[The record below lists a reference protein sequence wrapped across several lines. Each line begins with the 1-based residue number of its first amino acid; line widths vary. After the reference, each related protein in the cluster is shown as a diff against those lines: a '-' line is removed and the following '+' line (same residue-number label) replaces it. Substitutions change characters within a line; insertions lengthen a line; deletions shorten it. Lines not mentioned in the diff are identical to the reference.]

1 MLAESLVLALTAGVV
16 GTGLAMWL
24 LPVLVAVSPGDI
36 PRMSEATVDG
46 RVLGFAVFVSMMTA
60 AVAGLAP
67 LTQSR
72 RGDLLTALGIYT
84 VIAYLVE
91 ARTREVGVRI
101 ALGAQRGNV
110 IQLLLRQGSLP
121 VGVGLVVGLLATI
134 ASTRWLTS
142 LLFGVTATDLS
153 TIGAVI
159 FILCGVAFLAILVS
173 ARRAARLDPV
183 VALRHE

>member
-1 MLAESLVLALTAGVV
+1 M
-16 GTGLAMWL
+16 
-24 LPVLVAVSPGDI
+24 
-36 PRMSEATVDG
+36 
-46 RVLGFAVFVSMMTA
+46 
-60 AVAGLAP
+60 
-67 LTQSR
+67 
-72 RGDLLTALGIYT
+72 
-84 VIAYLVE
+84 
-91 ARTREVGVRI
+91 
-101 ALGAQRGNV
+101 GAQRGNV